1 MRKNVIGFVVGSQ
14 INATTIFPTSDSL
27 TSDLWHYFGVWS
39 FIPDFLLVVSDFRLR
54 TSHLRL
60 QTLNFVYSILE
71 FRVFISDY
79 SLLISRL
86 PSSVF
91 GFRTF
96 YFGVRT
102 FIFNFPFFGIL
113 ISNVYLGFRTRN
125 FNSDHWRII
134 FYLPAWHFS
143 WNDDLRLLSLLRLIC
158 DGELLKFDCHS
169 SLASCTLWSLIIGL
183 PFFQFRLRSAIC
195 NVH

>member
-14 INATTIFPTSDSL
+14 INATTVFPTSDSR
-27 TSDLWHYFGVWS
+27 TSGLWHYFGVWS
-39 FIPDFLLVVSDFRLR
+39 FIPDFLLVFSDFRLR
-54 TSHLRL
+54 TSHFRL

-96 YFGVRT
+96 YFGLLFST
-102 FIFNFPFFGIL
+102 FDFPFFGIL
-113 ISNVYLGFRTRN
+113 ISNLYLGFRTRN
-125 FNSDHWRII
+125 LNSDHWRII

-143 WNDDLRLLSLLRLIC
+143 WNDDLRVLSLLRLIC
-158 DGELLKFDCHS
+158 DDYSTVIHQLLH
-169 SLASCTLWSLIIGL
+169 
-183 PFFQFRLRSAIC
+183 
-195 NVH
+195 VHFEV

>member
-14 INATTIFPTSDSL
+14 INATTVFPTSDSR
-27 TSDLWHYFGVWS
+27 TSGLWHYFGVWS
-39 FIPDFLLVVSDFRLR
+39 FIPDFLLVFSDFRLR
-54 TSHLRL
+54 TSHFRL

-96 YFGVRT
+96 YFDFST
-102 FIFNFPFFGIL
+102 FDFPFFGIL
-113 ISNVYLGFRTRN
+113 ISNLYLGFRTRN
-125 FNSDHWRII
+125 LNSDHWRII
-134 FYLPAWHFS
+134 FYLPTYDF
-143 WNDDLRLLSLLRLIC
+143 
-158 DGELLKFDCHS
+158 
-169 SLASCTLWSLIIGL
+169 LASCVCSVTANFWNSTVIHQLLH
-183 PFFQFRLRSAIC
+183 
-195 NVH
+195 VHFEV

>member
-1 MRKNVIGFVVGSQ
+1 MPAFYWLLINLFWVSSPNDVSIIRCFNGVMRKNVIGFVVGSQ

-102 FIFNFPFFGIL
+102 FIFNFRLSFF
-113 ISNVYLGFRTRN
+113 RN
-125 FNSDHWRII
+125 SYF
-134 FYLPAWHFS
+134 
-143 WNDDLRLLSLLRLIC
+143 
-158 DGELLKFDCHS
+158 
-169 SLASCTLWSLIIGL
+169 
-183 PFFQFRLRSAIC
+183 
-195 NVH
+195 